1 MKTILQHNFF
11 ICFRLFCII
20 VTVPSFGQVSK
31 GHQLTVADYPLW
43 HTLRQHQ
50 LSDNGNWLSYKLD
63 YDGLPDTLFVKHT
76 KSAKRYTF
84 PKGYS
89 DSFIGNNAFGCL
101 DNSKT
106 FHLLNLTNGV
116 VLRRSNVASYESLN
130 GTVLFFSDLEG
141 IKGNLTLTDLDL
153 KVLQTYTDVHSYA
166 ISHDRK
172 SVAFTTSSNTKNAVY
187 VINLDT
193 GTERKLV
200 VESNT
205 HSFTSLTW
213 SGTKDS
219 FAFIST
225 PTGALNQADA
235 IIYHYSE
242 KGALQSVT
250 RAEGNWTENF
260 EIASIDLSGIH
271 VSDDGERVLFILK
284 EKLESSEKMAVS
296 AVQVWK
302 GDDETLYPYTK
313 VSRKSPQHLGV
324 WWPAEHRMI
333 GTGSAEKAIAM
344 VGGAQKFLLAKS
356 FSKLQ
361 PSIKYYPDSDY
372 TFTDFETGQE
382 HLFLNQQPGESD
394 YFYMS
399 PCNTYIVYF
408 RLNHWWV
415 YDIKKGTHLNL
426 TKNLTVQFSEE
437 DYDKPDAPPPYGIGG
452 FTKEDKT
459 LLLYDKHDI
468 WEINSDGSGTKKLT
482 NGRSS
487 QIVYRLSGIYDAT
500 TAIKSWMMPQLPI
513 VDNNSMLMEG
523 IASDFSTSGYY
534 KLNKFKIHTITTVA
548 KRLKHLIKAK
558 NCDYYTF
565 TQEDYN
571 SPLEIVGMEGSGK
584 TSSIFKSNKQH
595 YQYNW
600 GKSELI
606 SYQNEKGKALKGIL
620 FYPFDFDP
628 AKKYPMVVQ
637 IYQKQSQ
644 LLHAYTN
651 PGLHNGS
658 GFNKT
663 NLTSTGYFVLY
674 PDIVYE
680 IGNPGFSALDCVISA
695 TKAAIASGFVD
706 KENIGLTGHSFG
718 GYETD
723 FIITQTN
730 MFKTAI
736 AGAGVSDFISCYLS
750 YGVSY
755 KRHDAWRFEND
766 QFRMKKSLFEDWEGY
781 KNNSPIS
788 FAEQVKTPLLSWAGE
803 IDAQVNKDQTMA
815 FYFALRKLNK
825 SQVMLLYPGEGHV
838 LMDRKN
844 QEDLSNKLVEWF
856 DYYLKS
862 NGRKPDWL
870 SP

>member
-1 MKTILQHNFF
+1 MKTILQHNFL
-11 ICFRLFCII
+11 ICFCLFWFF
-20 VTVPSFGQVSK
+20 VTVSSFGQVSK
-31 GHQLTVADYPLW
+31 NHPLTVADYPLW

-76 KSAKRYTF
+76 KSSKRYTF

-106 FHLLNLTNGV
+106 FHLLNLSNGVILTKSNTTAFEYVSGNILLISDLAETNG
-116 VLRRSNVASYESLN
+116 
-130 GTVLFFSDLEG
+130 T
-141 IKGNLTLTDLDL
+141 LTLTDFNL
-153 KVLQTYTDVHSYA
+153 KVLQAYRDVTSYA

-172 SVAFTTSSNTKNAVY
+172 SVAFTTSSDTKNAVY
-187 VINLDT
+187 VINLET
-193 GTERKLV
+193 GTEKKLV
-200 VESNT
+200 VESTT

-219 FAFIST
+219 FAFISN
-225 PTGALNQADA
+225 PTGALNLGDA
-235 IIYHYSE
+235 IMYHYSE
-242 KGALQSVT
+242 KEALQSVT
-250 RAEGNWTENF
+250 RAEGSWTENF
-260 EIASIDLSGIH
+260 EIASTDLSGIH

-284 EKLESSEKMAVS
+284 EKLVSSEKVAVS
-296 AVQVWK
+296 EVQVWN

-313 VSRKSPQHLGV
+313 VSRKSPQHLGI
-324 WWPAEHRMI
+324 WWPADHRMI
-333 GTGSAEKAIAM
+333 VTGNADKAIAM
-344 VGGAQKFLLAKS
+344 VGGAQKFMLAKS
-356 FSKLQ
+356 FSKSQ

-382 HLFLNQQPGESD
+382 HPFLNQQPGESD

-399 PCNTYIVYF
+399 PGNTFIVYF
-408 RLNHWWV
+408 RHGHWWV
-415 YDIKKGTHLNL
+415 YDIREGTHLNL
-426 TKNLTVQFSEE
+426 TKNIRTQFSEE
-437 DYDKPDAPPPYGIGG
+437 DYDEPGAPPPYGIGG
-452 FTKEDKT
+452 VTMGDKT
-459 LLLYDKHDI
+459 LLLYDKYDV
-468 WEINSDGSGTKKLT
+468 WEINSDGSAAKKLT
-482 NGRSS
+482 KGRTTE
-487 QIVYRLSGIYDAT
+487 IVYRLSGIYSAT
-500 TAIKSWMMPQLPI
+500 IAIKSWMMPQIPI
-513 VDNNSMLMEG
+513 VNSNSMLVEG

-534 KLNKFKIHTITTVA
+534 KLNNFKIHTMTTVS

-558 NCDYYTF
+558 YYDYYTF
-565 TQEDYN
+565 IQEDYN
-571 SPLEIVGMEGSGK
+571 SPLEIIGMEGSGK

-620 FYPFDFDP
+620 FYPFDFDV

-637 IYQKQSQ
+637 VYQKQSQ

-663 NLTSTGYFVLY
+663 NLTSNGYFVLY

-680 IGNPGFSALDCVISA
+680 MGNPGFSALDCVISA
-695 TKAAIASGFVD
+695 TKAAIASGFID

-718 GYETD
+718 GYETN

-736 AGAGVSDFISCYLS
+736 AGAGISDFVSSYLS

-781 KNNSPIS
+781 RNNSPIT

-825 SQVMLLYPGEGHV
+825 LQVMLLYPGEGHV
-838 LMDRKN
+838 LQDKKN

-856 DYYLKS
+856 DYYLKG

-870 SP
+870 NP